1 MKYLVKD
8 LANSTIMGIYKLEYP
23 NGKVYIGQSQNIYK
37 RVMEHNQRAKKGIH
51 GNNNIQLCEQA
62 IQKYGAIIEVDI
74 LEEVNNLLELDK
86 REAYWIQVYQST
98 DKNKGY
104 NLTNGGDVS
113 SKRGSKHPNASLTQE
128 QIEEIIELL
137 LYYPEYSYLDIA
149 KKYQVY
155 NDLIYRIS
163 SGISYRQDNLIYPL
177 RKNDHSSQKK
187 TQITDYFQNEA
198 ELIYLKEDL
207 KYSWWL
213 KMDNGDLYKKY
224 NITRKLLY
232 AINKGEIFK
241 DIGNYTYPIRTTKIA
256 TNLTYE
262 DILLILN
269 ELRTTSKSMTKI
281 GEAFNLSR
289 GTISQ
294 INNGQKYLIKGYQ
307 YPARQTK

>member
-1 MKYLVKD
+1 
-8 LANSTIMGIYKLEYP
+8 
-23 NGKVYIGQSQNIYK
+23 
-37 RVMEHNQRAKKGIH
+37 
-51 GNNNIQLCEQA
+51 
-62 IQKYGAIIEVDI
+62 
-74 LEEVNNLLELDK
+74 
-86 REAYWIQVYQST
+86 
-98 DKNKGY
+98 
-104 NLTNGGDVS
+104 
-113 SKRGSKHPNASLTQE
+113 
-128 QIEEIIELL
+128 
-137 LYYPEYSYLDIA
+137 
-149 KKYQVY
+149 
-155 NDLIYRIS
+155 
-163 SGISYRQDNLIYPL
+163 
-177 RKNDHSSQKK
+177 
-187 TQITDYFQNEA
+187 
-198 ELIYLKEDL
+198 
-207 KYSWWL
+207 
-213 KMDNGDLYKKY
+213 MDNGDLYKKY